1 MSVHLPLFRSS
12 FFTVH
17 PLLML
22 WAGSSCRWDSTHVL
36 HPLLEAA
43 RHPEGWVTCFPAFER
58 LTRALKEH
66 LERFR
71 NKLLAGND
79 AVLRRNFERRFDQ
92 DFGK

>member
-43 RHPEGWVTCFPAFER
+43 RHPEGWVACFPAFRGDHAAKER
-58 LTRALKEH
+58 HAGVFTEAVDWAFLFANNRQVLTH
-66 LERFR
+66 SP
-71 NKLLAGND
+71 GT
-79 AVLRRNFERRFDQ
+79 
-92 DFGK
+92 